1 MSTLTEALDVA
12 ASGMSAQRLRMGV
25 TSSNL
30 ANANTT
36 RTPEGGPYRRRDPIF
51 AAAPLPGED
60 GFAAALDGELTA
72 CDVEEVRESTGPLEL
87 VYDPFHPDADADGYV
102 SLPDV
107 NVVEEMVD
115 MVTASRSYEAN
126 ATAFELMRSML
137 QRALEI
143 GRS

>member
-1 MSTLTEALDVA
+1 MSLSGAFDVLS
-12 ASGMSAQRLRMGV
+12 SGMSAQRVRMGV

-36 RTPEGGPYRRRDPIF
+36 RTPEGGPYRRKDPVF
-51 AAAPLPGED
+51 AATPLPDED
-60 GFAAALDGELTA
+60 GYARIFDDELTGVQ
-72 CDVEEVRESTGPLEL
+72 VEEVAESDGPLDL

-102 SLPDV
+102 ALPDV

-126 ATAFELMRSML
+126 ATAFDLLRAMM

-143 GRS
+143 GR

>member
-1 MSTLTEALDVA
+1 MSIMDAMDVI
-12 ASGMSAQRLRMGV
+12 ASGMSAQRVRMAV

-36 RTPEGGPYRRRDPIF
+36 RTEEGGPYRRRDPIF
-51 AAAPLPGED
+51 SATAVGDANDFTGLLNEELQAVKVD
-60 GFAAALDGELTA
+60 G
-72 CDVEEVRESTGPLEL
+72 VRVSTGPLEK
-87 VYDPFHPDADADGYV
+87 VFDPHHPDADGDGYV

-107 NVVEEMVD
+107 NVVEEMVN

-126 ATAFELMRSML
+126 ATAFDLLRSMM

-143 GRS
+143 GR

>member
-1 MSTLTEALDVA
+1 MASLMDALDVA
-12 ASGMSAQRLRMGV
+12 ATGMSAQRIRMSV

-36 RTPEGGPYRRRDPIF
+36 RTPEGGPYRRKDPIF
-51 AAAPLPGED
+51 SAAELPGED
-60 GFAAALDGELTA
+60 GFAGALREELVGV
-72 CDVEEVRESTGPLEL
+72 DVESIEESTGPLEM

-126 ATAFELMRSML
+126 ATAFELMRSMM
-137 QRALEI
+137 QRALDI

>member
-1 MSTLTEALDVA
+1 MSIMEALDVV
-12 ASGMSAQRLRMGV
+12 ASGMSAQRVRMSV

-36 RTPEGGPYRRRDPIF
+36 RTEEGGPYRRRDPIF
-51 AAAPLPGED
+51 AAQTVGDKNDFMGLLNDEMQAVK
-60 GFAAALDGELTA
+60 
-72 CDVEEVRESTGPLEL
+72 VEGIQVSDGPLEKIF
-87 VYDPFHPDADADGYV
+87 DPNHPDADENGYV

-107 NVVEEMVD
+107 NVVEEMVN

-126 ATAFELMRSML
+126 ATAFDLLRSMM

-143 GRS
+143 GG